1 MLSSVTELH
10 HNWKLVK
17 VPLPF
22 SLKWVNSYIIPDSS
36 GYTIIDPG
44 LRTDEAIGLWE
55 KVLEY
60 LNIEWHEIKKIIV
73 THQHPDHYGLA
84 GFMQE
89 RSAAPVFMSSL
100 AHQYA
105 RRLWGT
111 EAESDYNDALLALF
125 AKHGMP
131 QHLLQAIDENLGE
144 FRSRVLPHPEVTY
157 IQAGEIIAFG
167 DRQWLLIDAPGHAFG
182 QLCLFNEEEQI
193 MFCGDQVLDRI
204 TPNISIVPGE
214 EQDPLHCFLTS
225 LEQLKQYKVRLAL
238 PGHRDPIVNFA
249 ERIKQLQQ
257 HHARR
262 LDKMLEQ
269 LQAGSYTAFE
279 SCELSF
285 GSHLRQNAHN
295 LRFAMAETLAHLVYL
310 ENRKEIVSE
319 LSDEQIIYYT
329 SVK

>member
-1 MLSSVTELH
+1 MLNCIT
-10 HNWKLVK
+10 KLDNEWMLVRM
-17 VPLPF
+17 PLPF

-44 LRTDEAIGLWE
+44 LRTDEAIELWE
-55 KVLEY
+55 QVLEH
-60 LNIEWHEIKKIIV
+60 LNIQWHEIKKIIV

-89 RSAAPVFMSSL
+89 RSSAPVFMSSR

-105 RRLWGT
+105 RKLWGN
-111 EAESDYNDALLALF
+111 EAESDYNAALLALF

-131 QHLLQAIDENLGE
+131 QHLLQAIDENLSE
-144 FRSRVLPHPEVTY
+144 FRPRVLPHPKVTY
-157 IQAGEIIAFG
+157 IQAGDTIAFG

-182 QLCLFNEEEQI
+182 QLCFYNEDEQI

-204 TPNISIVPGE
+204 TPNVSIVPGE
-214 EQDPLHCFLTS
+214 EQDPLHHFLMS

-249 ERIKQLQQ
+249 GRLEQLQQ

-262 LDKMLEQ
+262 LDNMLDQ
-269 LQAGSYTAFE
+269 LRQVSCTAFE
-279 SCELSF
+279 SCELFF

-295 LRFAMAETLAHLVYL
+295 LRFAMAETLAHLAYL
-310 ENRKEIVSE
+310 EIRGKIVSE
-319 LSDEQIIYYT
+319 SNDDQIIYYK
-329 SVK
+329 SV